1 MCVFFFFLSPALC
14 CVRWLRVVR
23 RGVSRW
29 QLLWGLASCF
39 YRVGS
44 PVVVWLRE
52 MYHLESENEGMGKE
66 NIKKKKKTWGHNKL
80 GHAMKMNSEAKIIYM
95 ELTEKPWQ
103 SVMHTICS
111 FFSPRLPFL
120 SDPFPFAS
128 IIFSP
133 TKKSLL
139 LAPFYRH
146 RNSFNMSA
154 YRHSIISLFMYST
167 FYSESHVNE
176 ERHYQ
181 P

>member
-1 MCVFFFFLSPALC
+1 
-14 CVRWLRVVR
+14 
-23 RGVSRW
+23 
-29 QLLWGLASCF
+29 
-39 YRVGS
+39 
-44 PVVVWLRE
+44 
-52 MYHLESENEGMGKE
+52 
-66 NIKKKKKTWGHNKL
+66 
-80 GHAMKMNSEAKIIYM
+80 
-95 ELTEKPWQ
+95 
-103 SVMHTICS
+103 MHTICS

-120 SDPFPFAS
+120 SDLFPFAS

-133 TKKSLL
+133 TKKSLSP
-139 LAPFYRH
+139 APFYRH